1 MGKRGPKSK
10 HGKREL
16 NGRLD
21 RSPSEVTKRVLDGFD
36 AEQRDA
42 LSVGLEARQRV
53 YGVPEKD
60 TRDQMAGSFVG
71 RLCQSRSITRAQYEA
86 ALTWLEDATNYSHV
100 QRSPIEPNAIDL
112 NATRGGV
119 DNYENITRTEHIK
132 ARHKAASNAVQ
143 DAQNEIR
150 GNGNLFGALDACVKR
165 DAVCWHLV
173 GDLRIALNALAK
185 CYGLERA
192 AQAA

>member
-10 HGKREL
+10 HGRREA
-16 NGRLD
+16 NGRLS
-21 RSPSEVTKRVLDGFD
+21 RTPGEVTRRVLDGLD

-53 YGVPEKD
+53 FGVSEKD

-71 RLCQSRSITRAQYEA
+71 RLCQGRGISRAQYEA
-86 ALTWLEDATNYSHV
+86 AVTWLEDVTNYSHV

-119 DNYENITRTEHIK
+119 DNYENIARTERVK
-132 ARHKAASNAVQ
+132 SRYKGASDAVQ
-143 DAQNEIR
+143 DMQNQVR
-150 GNGNLFGALDACVKR
+150 GMGNLFGALDACVKR
-165 DAVCWHLV
+165 DLECWHLV
-173 GDLRIALNALAK
+173 GDLRLALNALAK
-185 CYGLERA
+185 FYGLERA